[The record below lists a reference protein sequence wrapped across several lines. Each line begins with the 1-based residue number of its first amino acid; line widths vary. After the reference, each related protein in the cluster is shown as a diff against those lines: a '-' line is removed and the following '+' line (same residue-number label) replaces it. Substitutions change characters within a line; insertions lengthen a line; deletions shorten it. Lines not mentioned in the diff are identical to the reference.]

1 MKIKT
6 VNLTKIYT
14 LGSST
19 ITAVNNVNL
28 EVNEANFIAI
38 LGPSGSGKTTLLN
51 LIGLNDYPTSGKI
64 FFDDKD
70 VLALSHSE
78 RRKIRLS
85 RLGFIF
91 QTFNLLPTLNA
102 LENVELPMALA
113 GKPQKE
119 QREKAVKL
127 LEAVGLGNRL
137 YHRPKELSMGEMQ
150 RVAIARALA
159 NNPEVIIADEPTGE
173 LDSKTAKEI
182 ISLLFN
188 INRNEKKTVIVAT
201 HDEKIVDVADA
212 IYTIYDGKIELQTE
226 KATKAQNL

>member
-6 VNLTKIYT
+6 LNLTKIYS

-28 EVNEANFIAI
+28 EINEANFIAL

-64 FFDDKD
+64 SFDDKD
-70 VLALSHSE
+70 VLGLSRSE

-119 QREKAVKL
+119 QRERAVEL
-127 LEAVGLGNRL
+127 LEIVGLGSRL

-182 ISLLFN
+182 ITLLFN

-212 IYTIYDGKIELQTE
+212 IYTIHDGKIKLQR
-226 KATKAQNL
+226 